1 MRFDWDREKE
11 TANVAKH
18 GVDFS
23 EAQSAFADPLLVL
36 AADKGHS
43 KSEPRLFC
51 IGRSAHGGIDSRCAN
66 RSSASL
72 ADLTVY
78 PSASQHDVFTLWCV
92 SLIEGTPFAS
102 SAQAIGG
109 KAKKSMK
116 KKTVRYTDDKG
127 EIVGD
132 LRPLRKGE
140 LPSLDQLVG
149 KLHQKQKVTLALDG
163 EAIQFFK
170 REASKRHTSYQ
181 RMIRNL
187 VLAYA
192 RQHAG

>member
-1 MRFDWDREKE
+1 MRFEWDREKE

-66 RSSASL
+66 RSSVSL

-78 PSASQHDVFTLWCV
+78 PSASQHDVFTPGAFHL
-92 SLIEGTPFAS
+92 SRGHYSHHRRRLLAE
-102 SAQAIGG
+102 
-109 KAKKSMK
+109 
-116 KKTVRYTDDKG
+116 R
-127 EIVGD
+127 
-132 LRPLRKGE
+132 
-140 LPSLDQLVG
+140 
-149 KLHQKQKVTLALDG
+149 QK
-163 EAIQFFK
+163 
-170 REASKRHTSYQ
+170 
-181 RMIRNL
+181 NL
-187 VLAYA
+187 
-192 RQHAG
+192 